1 MSIRARVAT
10 SLSDLPVAVLAVS
23 GGLDSM
29 ALLDAAAASPS
40 RSRLLVAT
48 FDHGSGVHSDRAAEL
63 VAARALSLGVPV
75 VVGHRQESDG
85 ARSSLPSEAAWR
97 AARWTFLTEVARRA
111 GGTIVTA
118 HTRDDQVETVLMR
131 ILRGAGAR
139 GIAGLFA
146 DAPVR
151 RPLLGTSRAELEAYA
166 AERGL
171 EWAEDPS
178 NVSRRF
184 FRNRVRLEL
193 LPALRR
199 ARPGFD
205 EELLDVAARAAA
217 WRREVE
223 AVAERGLEYR
233 ARDGVLDVAADCLAG
248 YSRESLAVLWP
259 ALAAKAGIAL
269 DRRGT
274 GRLVEFTIE
283 GRVGARI
290 QLAGGW
296 EVARGRKLLELRRL
310 REGEAS
316 SPPTRLSGPTNWG
329 EWRFRPVKQAK
340 ASDPWSASL
349 PRDLPLTVRRWEPGD
364 TMTFRTGEPARK
376 VKRFLTAA
384 RISGRRR
391 ADWPVVVAG
400 DEIVWIPGVCRS
412 HAATDRSGRP
422 GSTYRCDLHDR

>member
-1 MSIRARVAT
+1 MTIRALVAA
-10 SLSDLPVAVLAVS
+10 SLADLPVAVLAVS

-29 ALLDAAAASPS
+29 ALLDAAAATLP

-48 FDHGSGVHSDRAAEL
+48 FDHASGSHSARA
-63 VAARALSLGVPV
+63 VDFVCARALALGVRV
-75 VVGHRQESDG
+75 VTGRRHPAG
-85 ARSSLPSEAAWR
+85 AAGGAPSEAVWR
-97 AARWTFLTEVARRA
+97 EARWRFLAEVAGA
-111 GGTIVTA
+111 TSGTIVTA

-139 GIAGLFA
+139 GIAALYA
-146 DAPVR
+146 ESPVR
-151 RPLLGTSRAELEAYA
+151 RPLLGTRRSEVEAYA
-166 AERGL
+166 VERDVH
-171 EWAEDPS
+171 WIEDPS
-178 NVSRRF
+178 NASRRF
-184 FRNRVRLEL
+184 FRNRVRLVL

-199 ARPGFD
+199 VRPEID
-205 EELLDVAARAAA
+205 AELLAMASRAAA
-217 WRREVE
+217 WRGDVERVVDGEVDH
-223 AVAERGLEYR
+223 R
-233 ARDGVLDVAADCLAG
+233 AREGVLDVAAASLAG

-259 ALAAKAGIAL
+259 ALAARAGIAL

-283 GRVGARI
+283 SRVGARI

-296 EVARGRKLLELRRL
+296 EVARGRKLFELRRL
-310 REGEAS
+310 REREAS
-316 SPPTRLSGPTNWG
+316 SPIVPLEGPTTWG
-329 EWRFRPVKQAK
+329 EWRFRPVQQAR

-349 PRDLPLTVRRWEPGD
+349 PRDVPLVVRRWRPGD
-364 TMTFRTGEPARK
+364 TMAFRLGEPARK

-412 HAATDRSGRP
+412 DAATDRSGRP
-422 GSTYRCDLHDR
+422 GARYRCDFHDR

>member
-1 MSIRARVAT
+1 MTIRAPVAT
-10 SLSDLPVAVLAVS
+10 SLADLPLAVLAVS

-29 ALLDAAAASPS
+29 ALLDAAVATTP

-48 FDHGSGVHSDRAAEL
+48 FDHGSGPYSARAARF
-63 VAARALSLGVPV
+63 VAARALALGVPV
-75 VVGHRQESDG
+75 VVGHSTFAEG
-85 ARSSLPSEAAWR
+85 ARSSPPSEAEWR
-97 AARWTFLTEVARRA
+97 EARWAFLHDVALRT

-139 GIAGLFA
+139 GIAGLYA
-146 DAPVR
+146 ESAVR
-151 RPLLGTSRAELEAYA
+151 RPLLGASRRELTAYA
-166 AERGL
+166 EMHGVS
-171 EWAEDPS
+171 WVEDPS
-178 NVSRRF
+178 NASRRF
-184 FRNRVRLEL
+184 FRNRVRLDL

-199 ARPGFD
+199 ERPGLE
-205 EELLDVAARAAA
+205 EELLSLATRAAD
-217 WRREVE
+217 WRREVDE
-223 AVAERGLEYR
+223 VVDREVEHR
-233 ARDGVLDVAADCLAG
+233 ARGAVLDVAADSLAG
-248 YSRESLAVLWP
+248 YSRESLAVVWP
-259 ALAAKAGIAL
+259 ALAARAGIAL
-269 DRRGT
+269 DRRGA

-310 REGEAS
+310 REWQAS
-316 SPPTRLSGPTNWG
+316 SPAVPLEGATNWG
-329 EWRFRPVKQAK
+329 DWRFRPVDEAT

-349 PRDLPLTVRRWEPGD
+349 PRDVPLTVRRWRPGD

-376 VKRFLTAA
+376 VKRYLTAA

-391 ADWPVVVAG
+391 ADWPVVLAG

-422 GSTYRCDLHDR
+422 GSPFRCDFHAR